1 MSHTAFTMDLK
12 ETVLEVADLDGIS
25 PARLVGIAVAVAV
38 SSVFYCIKCS
48 NCLTETGSRIWSVD
62 NSLQPLPQPLGQIP
76 RSNPAACTNILS
88 LYWTST
94 RQNQYKLKEL
104 HDKYVDVVIIS
115 PTALVYRSAQAWK
128 DIYGHRKSGDGSF
141 LKDPNFD
148 IVGPSGPNLLNANE
162 TDHARGRRLLS
173 HAFSERGLRDQ
184 ESLIT
189 SYVDLLVE
197 RLNDE
202 IPASRDTLDMTRWYN
217 YTTFDIIGD
226 LAFGEPFDCL
236 CESQYHPWVSMVFN
250 STKVASLM
258 RPLVVY
264 PFLRASTP
272 PQAIGENASST
283 FCAERGESPPPAG
296 DKDRPA

>member
-1 MSHTAFTMDLK
+1 MDLK

-76 RSNPAACTNILS
+76 RSQPGSMHQHPQSILDLNRTKS
-88 LYWTST
+88 VQAK
-94 RQNQYKLKEL
+94 RA
-104 HDKYVDVVIIS
+104 HDKYVDVDVVIIS

-141 LKDPNFD
+141 LKDPNFY

-189 SYVDLLVE
+189 SYIDLLVE